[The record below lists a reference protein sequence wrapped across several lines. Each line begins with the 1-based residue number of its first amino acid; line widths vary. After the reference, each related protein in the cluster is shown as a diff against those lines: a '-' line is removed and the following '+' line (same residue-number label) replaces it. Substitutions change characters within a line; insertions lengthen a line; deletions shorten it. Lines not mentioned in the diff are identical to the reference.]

1 MFTHQCLQTHLSI
14 VRWESYRQTPQEAD
28 ADIWQRY
35 QENLQLCQGLYVP
48 LHLFEISLRNHFQ
61 MLLNSVDK
69 NWYEGF
75 FDNAKN
81 FQYQGT
87 ILSKRGQEKLAE
99 AINTLTK
106 KKGLSQLT
114 EGQIV
119 AELNFGFWVELFS
132 HHYAFTLWAYTKN
145 KGDNLRKIFPNLP
158 CCYTPR
164 ANKTTVT
171 SIIYPCLK
179 IIVFLRNR
187 IFHHE
192 PIWHEK
198 HFNVFQKQNPALSK
212 KFLTYTQ
219 QQSIT
224 CELIEKTLSDVL
236 AWICPDLLQDIQSF
250 KH

>member
-1 MFTHQCLQTHLSI
+1 VFTHQCLQTHLSI
-14 VRWESYRQTPQEAD
+14 VRWESYRQTPQEVD

-48 LHLFEISLRNHFQ
+48 LHLFEISLRNHLHI
-61 MLLNSVDK
+61 LLKSKDV
-69 NWYEGF
+69 NWCTGYFSGK
-75 FDNAKN
+75 D

-87 ILSKRGQEKLAE
+87 ILVKQGQDRLAD
-99 AINTLTK
+99 AIYTLTNK
-106 KKGLSQLT
+106 KRLPQPT

-132 HHYAFTLWAYTKN
+132 NSYSSLLWAYTQ
-145 KGDNLRKIFPNLP
+145 KGGDTLRTVFPALP
-158 CCYTPR
+158 NNYVLQ
-164 ANKTTVT
+164 ANAQTVT
-171 SIIYPCLK
+171 NVIYPCLK

-198 HFNVFQKQNPALSK
+198 HFNVFQKQNPALAK

-219 QQSIT
+219 QNSIT

-250 KH
+250 KY